1 MAPFRG
7 RARGRGG
14 GRGSS
19 RSGSRGGRGGSR
31 GGRGNGRG
39 AVTGSKLARSGIRTR
54 AGYRKFDSQRVKDV
68 ESESESGADEV
79 QGDQSNQSDGLSDDE
94 ELEVAPTVKAYSALL
109 QGFQQDGDED
119 GSGSRRK
126 RRKIEVEQPV
136 LEDERD
142 DAVEGLEAD
151 LVVANDDEPSDED
164 GSDVEAESTDGITE
178 PTGGNDEDDDEASDP
193 YESHFANM
201 DENDLSERL
210 RSVQANEW
218 QTEKQ
223 PHGTD
228 TITISAP
235 ASSNGSIIRKPIVD
249 GFGQLPFKKRL
260 TESAATTLS
269 ALDNLQRAVAPYI
282 FNYSDVLVA
291 NRTVE
296 NAAGLRS
303 VACLHAIN
311 HVLKGRDRVLKN
323 TARLAQSD
331 EPETLDLRDQ
341 GFTRPKVLMLVETR
355 QMAYSYGQSI
365 ISLFRPEQVENRQR
379 FDASFSSPVGDRDT
393 MPEAYRELF
402 GGNNDN
408 SFLAAMKFTR
418 KTLKFFSA
426 FYTSDIILASPLGLR
441 RIIENED
448 KKKQDHDFLSSIEV
462 VIVDQADAMQM
473 QSWENV
479 DVVFRHLNLQPRET
493 HGADF
498 NRVRTWYLDGNARY
512 LRQTIVLSAYAT
524 PEINRLYNTAML
536 NVAGKAKLLPTYP
549 GTITAPTMAGLG
561 VKQTFSRFDSP
572 SPATDP
578 DARFKYFTSA
588 LLPSLLRLS
597 KPADGAQGIFV
608 FIPSYFDFI
617 RVRNFFATST
627 LTQNISFGTIHDYT
641 SVPDQRRARSHF
653 LSGRHAVLLYTQ
665 RAHHFFRLKL
675 RGVKRV
681 AFYGVPDNA
690 AFYEELVGGCLGT
703 SLREGRLAPEEA
715 GVRVLFSRWE
725 ALGLER
731 VVGTQRVKGMLGG
744 KGDTFDYV

>member
-19 RSGSRGGRGGSR
+19 RGASRGGRGGSR
-31 GGRGNGRG
+31 GGRGNSRG
-39 AVTGSKLARSGIRTR
+39 AITGSKLARSGIRTR
-54 AGYRKFDSQRVKDV
+54 AGYRKFDSQRVKDF
-68 ESESESGADEV
+68 ESESEAGPDEIE
-79 QGDQSNQSDGLSDDE
+79 GDQSNESDGLSDDE
-94 ELEVAPTVKAYSALL
+94 ELEVLPTVKAYSALL
-109 QGFQQDGDED
+109 RGFQQVGDED
-119 GSGSRRK
+119 GGKRK
-126 RRKIEVEQPV
+126 RRKIDVERPAIEGEQN
-136 LEDERD
+136 
-142 DAVEGLEAD
+142 DAVEGSDVD
-151 LVVANDDEPSDED
+151 LVVANDDEPSEDED
-164 GSDVEAESTDGITE
+164 GSQDEAETTNGIAGATA
-178 PTGGNDEDDDEASDP
+178 GNDNDDDEAFDR
-193 YESHFANM
+193 YESHFASIH
-201 DENDLSERL
+201 ENDLSERL
-210 RSVQANEW
+210 KNVQANEW

-223 PHGTD
+223 LLHGTEN
-228 TITISAP
+228 ITVSAP
-235 ASSNGSIIRKPIVD
+235 ASSDGSSIRKPMAD
-249 GFGQLPFKKRL
+249 GPLQLSLKKRL
-260 TESAATTLS
+260 TESAAKTLS
-269 ALDNLQRAVAPYI
+269 AMDDLQRAVVPYI
-282 FNYSDVLVA
+282 FNYSDLLLA

-296 NAAGLRS
+296 NAADLRS
-303 VACLHAIN
+303 VACLHSIN

-323 TARLAQSD
+323 TARLAHSD

-341 GFTRPKVLMLVETR
+341 GFTRPKVLILVETR
-355 QMAYSYGQSI
+355 QMAHSYGQSI

-379 FDASFSSPVGDRDT
+379 FDASFSAPVGDRDT

-418 KTLKFFSA
+418 KTLKFYSA
-426 FYTSDIILASPLGLR
+426 FYASDIILASPLGLR

-462 VIVDQADAMQM
+462 VIADQADAMQM

-479 DVVFRHLNLQPRET
+479 DTVFRHLNLQPRET

-498 NRVRTWYLDGNARY
+498 NRVRTWYLDGNAKY
-512 LRQTIVLSAYAT
+512 LRQTIIFSAYAT
-524 PEINRLYNTAML
+524 PEINRLFNTAML
-536 NVAGKAKLLPTYP
+536 NVAGKAKLLPSYP
-549 GTITAPTMAGLG
+549 GTITAPSMAGLG

-588 LLPSLLRLS
+588 LLPSLLRLP
-597 KPADGAQGIFV
+597 KPADGAQGILV

-690 AFYEELVGGCLGT
+690 AFYGELVGGCLGT

-725 ALGLER
+725 TLGLER
-731 VVGTQRVKGMLGG
+731 VVGSRRVKGMLGG
-744 KGDTFDYV
+744 KGDTFDFV

>member
-19 RSGSRGGRGGSR
+19 RGGSRGGRGGSR
-31 GGRGNGRG
+31 GGRGNSRG

-54 AGYRKFDSQRVKDV
+54 AGYRKFDSHRVKDV
-68 ESESESGADEV
+68 ESGSEAGAGEV
-79 QGDQSNQSDGLSDDE
+79 ERDQSNESDGLSDDE
-94 ELEVAPTVKAYSALL
+94 GLEVVPTVKAYSALL
-109 QGFQQDGDED
+109 QGFQQGGDED
-119 GSGSRRK
+119 GSRRK
-126 RRKIEVEQPV
+126 RRKIEVETPV
-136 LEDERD
+136 LEDEQG

-151 LVVANDDEPSDED
+151 LVVANDDEPSDAED
-164 GSDVEAESTDGITE
+164 GSDDEAQNTDGIAET
-178 PTGGNDEDDDEASDP
+178 TVDNDDDDEEASDP
-193 YESHFANM
+193 YESHFASI
-201 DENDLSERL
+201 DDNDLSERL
-210 RSVQANEW
+210 QNVQANDW
-218 QTEKQ
+218 RMEKQ
-223 PHGTD
+223 SLYGTD
-228 TITISAP
+228 SITVSAP
-235 ASSNGSIIRKPIVD
+235 ASSDESIIRKPIAD
-249 GFGQLPFKKRL
+249 GPLQLPLKKRL
-260 TESAATTLS
+260 TGSAAKTLS
-269 ALDNLQRAVAPYI
+269 ALNGLQRAVVPYI
-282 FNYSDVLVA
+282 LNYSDLLLA

-303 VACLHAIN
+303 AACLHAIN

-323 TARLAQSD
+323 TARLAHSD

-341 GFTRPKVLMLVETR
+341 GFTRPKVLILVETR
-355 QMAYSYGQSI
+355 QMAHSYGKSI
-365 ISLFRPEQVENRQR
+365 IGLFQPEQVENRQR
-379 FDASFSSPVGDRDT
+379 FDESFSAPVDDRDT
-393 MPEAYRELF
+393 MPEAYREIF

-408 SFLAAMKFTR
+408 NFLLAMKFTR

-426 FYTSDIILASPLGLR
+426 FYASDIILASPLGLR

-462 VIVDQADAMQM
+462 VIADQADAMQM

-479 DVVFRHLNLQPRET
+479 DIVFRHLNLQPRET

-498 NRVRTWYLDGNARY
+498 NRVRTWYLDGNAKY
-512 LRQTIVLSAYAT
+512 LRHTIVFSAYAT
-524 PEINRLYNTAML
+524 PEINRLFNTGML
-536 NVAGKAKLLPTYP
+536 NVAGKAKLLPSYP
-549 GTITAPTMAGLG
+549 GSITAPSMASLG

-578 DARFKYFTSA
+578 DARFKYFTAA
-588 LLPSLLRLS
+588 LLPSLLRLP
-597 KPADGAQGIFV
+597 KPADNAQGILV

-665 RAHHFFRLKL
+665 RAHHFFRLRL

-731 VVGTQRVKGMLGG
+731 VVGSQRVKGMLGG
-744 KGDTFDYV
+744 KGDTFDFV